1 MLIGIYSTYNNIIYI
16 LLIVKGILVNNDR
29 QVKSLQCHPIR
40 WSWYIEKLSSARN
53 GIFYK
58 YLFDILSWNPSV
70 DNTCFVSLTREFKKK
85 KITKKTIFYESRFSL
100 SYRFHEWTVLLAL
113 LCSAKQSFYVTSTNH
128 SAELTKFPT
137 RRILMQSTNWFV
149 EKLVGCFASLELTEF
164 FLSLSIVI
172 TWEDTG

>member
-1 MLIGIYSTYNNIIYI
+1 MLIVIYSIYNNIIYI
-16 LLIVKGILVNNDR
+16 LLIVKVILINKIFTMSSDTMILIHW
-29 QVKSLQCHPIR
+29 KI
-40 WSWYIEKLSSARN
+40 IERK
-53 GIFYK
+53 K
-58 YLFDILSWNPSV
+58 WYLFVNIYSTSY
-70 DNTCFVSLTREFKKK
+70 REIHRSTTLVLFHLRENLKKK

-164 FLSLSIVI
+164 FLSLRIVI